1 MIVLVVVN
9 IQRDR
14 REQNIQGFLDG
25 IIWLGIFYPPIRS
38 KLRRNITMI
47 ITEQIQQIQ
56 QSVLLGDHY
65 EAGLS

>member
-38 KLRRNITMI
+38 KLHRNITMI
-47 ITEQIQQIQ
+47 ITEQIQ

>member
-1 MIVLVVVN
+1 MTVLVVVN

-14 REQNIQGFLDG
+14 WEQNIQGFLDG

-38 KLRRNITMI
+38 TLRRNITMI
-47 ITEQIQQIQ
+47 ITEQMQ